1 MGSGDSGWE
10 WGEEGCGMEGGRDS
24 EGCTLVNL
32 IWTEGGKNYT
42 LLYFSSG
49 PVNFHTNY
57 ILPSKITYLLS

>member
-24 EGCTLVNL
+24 EG
-32 IWTEGGKNYT
+32 WTEGGKNDI